1 MEFKSEQELN
11 KHIDQLFDDWSQ
23 LGMRLTHSGMK
34 KEVDPENVIV
44 TTTHSGRYNSR
55 LLFSMLTWVRDNADL
70 INSQKL
76 INILSDADTSVLG
89 AMLSIALKNGADKK
103 LRTIKNHCKKKSK
116 PEILFAAMKK
126 NPLLYEQE
134 VSESC
139 MEWKEWGLYCS
150 EISFYNDAQFD
161 REYILRNNK
170 LLAIRA
176 LFGSNLRAEI
186 LYMLFKKSNLYIRML
201 SKTTGFSYFPV
212 QMEVKNLL
220 MNGMLNSASYGRT
233 NVLSLSSTVKKILAC
248 V

>member
-1 MEFKSEQELN
+1 MKLQSE
-11 KHIDQLFDDWSQ
+11 KVRSKCIDQLFNDWSQ
-23 LGMRLTHSGMK
+23 LGIRLTHSDK
-34 KEVDPENVIV
+34 RKEVDIEMVIV
-44 TTTHSGRYNSR
+44 NTTYLGRYNSR
-55 LLFSMLTWVRDNADL
+55 LLFSMLTWIRDNADL

-76 INILSDADTSVLG
+76 INTLSDADISVLG
-89 AMLSIALKNGADKK
+89 AILAIALKNGADKK
-103 LRTIKNHCKKKSK
+103 LVAVKNHCKKKIK
-116 PEILFAAMKK
+116 PEILFANMKK

-139 MEWKEWGLYCS
+139 KEWKEWGLYCS
-150 EISFYNDAQFD
+150 EISFYNDARYD

-186 LYMLFKKSNLYIRML
+186 LYMLFKKSNMYIRLL

-220 MNGMLNSASYGRT
+220 LNGLLNSVSYGRT
-233 NVLSLSSTVKKILAC
+233 NVLSLSSNAKKILTC